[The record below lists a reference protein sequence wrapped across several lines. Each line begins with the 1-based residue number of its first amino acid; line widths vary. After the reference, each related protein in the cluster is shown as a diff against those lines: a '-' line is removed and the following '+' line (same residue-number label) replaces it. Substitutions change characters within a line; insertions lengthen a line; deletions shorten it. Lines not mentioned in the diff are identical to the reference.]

1 MKNKKIYKIPIIILI
16 ISIIVAIVLIFNREK
31 IVDNK
36 KTQLRANEITQS
48 NESQIGEKAIISS
61 AEVVNRITG
70 TEPFDSNDEPGNDSS
85 SSNNIV
91 RSFDKVTWKVDI
103 TMGLKSGMTETNL
116 YGGKINIKVELPE
129 DNANVV
135 EWDLESMQ

>member
-61 AEVVNRITG
+61 AEVLNRIRNRT
-70 TEPFDSNDEPGNDSS
+70 
-85 SSNNIV
+85 I
-91 RSFDKVTWKVDI
+91 
-103 TMGLKSGMTETNL
+103 
-116 YGGKINIKVELPE
+116 
-129 DNANVV
+129 
-135 EWDLESMQ
+135 